1 MKPCHATKTGT
12 KSPAKRRKPP
22 SEWSSTS
29 WCESSVIA
37 TTNTRSKKS
46 SSQLACRSPLSP
58 TVRSRGG
65 TSHGW
70 RPVGAQGDAEARRQR
85 AHPLV
90 GIGLQGCAEP
100 RRDRAR
106 VGPGRLDED
115 QRELVAADPEG
126 GIGLAEN
133 GRELFRHALEN
144 GVAGSM
150 AVAVVDLLEPVQV
163 EHDQREWAPVAARPS
178 DFGVEVADER
188 APVQEVRER
197 VVIRQEPEL
206 RELVRGRERRRRL
219 VREDPQRLQ
228 ALLARQEP
236 VARLV
241 GPDDADHAAVR
252 VAERDDEPVV
262 VPRVRA

>member
-12 KSPAKRRKPP
+12 KSPAKRREPP

-70 RPVGAQGDAEARRQR
+70 RPVARGGRWIRTLIAPWRLRGDVQALVHAPSLVHRLVGEAEELVAAADAVGAQGDAEARRQR

-90 GIGLQGCAEP
+90 GIGLESGAEP

-126 GIGLAEN
+126 RIGLAEN
-133 GRELFRHALEN
+133 GRELFGHALEN
-144 GVAGSM
+144 GVPGGM

-188 APVQEVRER
+188 APVQEV
-197 VVIRQEPEL
+197 
-206 RELVRGRERRRRL
+206 
-219 VREDPQRLQ
+219 
-228 ALLARQEP
+228 
-236 VARLV
+236 
-241 GPDDADHAAVR
+241 
-252 VAERDDEPVV
+252 
-262 VPRVRA
+262 